1 MSDPVITTPPS
12 TLAPI
17 QPVQPTQPTQPTQPV
32 QPVKPSPSPSP
43 AVQSHI
49 SLTGFLVTKITALIV
64 VALIFELLFQNQCGD
79 TYKKGVGMMTR
90 IMGEFSKHKASSII
104 LFILYLLSGMTNVLR
119 VVNMKGGKERTNLIK
134 LGVSGAIIDIITY
147 VVLVGILLNK
157 CRSPLWIFAPLLI
170 VGLMMMFVLSLV
182 VTAVVTK

>member
-1 MSDPVITTPPS
+1 MSDPVITTPPP

-17 QPVQPTQPTQPTQPV
+17 QPVQPVQPTQ
-32 QPVKPSPSPSP
+32 PSPSPSP

-49 SLTGFLVTKITALIV
+49 SLTIFLITKITALIV
-64 VALIFELLFQNQCGD
+64 VALIFELVFQNQCGD

-90 IMGEFSKHKASSII
+90 IMSEFSKHKASSII
-104 LFILYLLSGMTNVLR
+104 LFILYLLSGVSSI
-119 VVNMKGGKERTNLIK
+119 VSGIEMKQGEERSNRIAI
-134 LGVSGAIIDIITY
+134 GVSGALIDIITY

-182 VTAVVTK
+182 VTAVATK